1 MKRRKF
7 LKSSTLG
14 TASLLAAPYLLPS
27 GRLFAKTMD
36 RKVNHVVFCLFAG
49 GIRNIESV
57 HQQEG
62 NLMPGILAGED
73 SNIPGLDPIP
83 ASPWP
88 NRLESEGTLF
98 PEMRYAQGPT
108 GHFNGHTVALTGVY
122 TNTGL
127 NLRANPEYPTIFE
140 YYLKHNTPAVTAKN
154 AWWVSNALG
163 PYPALNYSR
172 FPGYGPLYGANH
184 ITPVSLINAY
194 QILSQPKQFQFH
206 EEEAVMEMRNFLNN
220 NFDKEAGSSDTGNF
234 NTPQDAEEIRA
245 FIKNLLDKGT
255 SGAFSNPLGIPNPY
269 ANNDIYTILFAEE
282 VMKAFTPELLVVN
295 ITDVDVCHQN
305 FTQYCNNL
313 RKADYA
319 VAHLWSLIQNT
330 PGMKDDTL
338 LVIMPEHGRNLGS
351 NTVLDV
357 YGRNGIDHT
366 GDDTSR
372 EIFSL
377 ILGPTGVI
385 NRNMRVG
392 TASNPV
398 GESIDIVPTIA
409 HALGFDVN
417 IPQGMLPGS
426 VLNGAFV

>member
-1 MKRRKF
+1 MK
-7 LKSSTLG
+7 
-14 TASLLAAPYLLPS
+14 TAGLLASPYLLPA
-27 GRLFAKTMD
+27 GRLFAKTLD
-36 RKVNHVVFCLFAG
+36 RKVNHIVFCLFAG

-57 HQQEG
+57 HQNEG
-62 NLMPGILAGED
+62 NLMPGVLDGED

-83 ASPWP
+83 PSPWP
-88 NRLESEGTLF
+88 VSLASEGTLF

-172 FPGYGPLYGANH
+172 HPNYGPLYGANH
-184 ITPVSLINAY
+184 ITPISLINAY

-206 EEEAVMEMRNFLNN
+206 EEEAVMEIRNFLNS
-220 NFDKEAGSSDTGNF
+220 NFDKEAGRSDTGNF

-245 FIKNLLDKGT
+245 FIKKLLDKGI
-255 SGAFSNPLGIPNPY
+255 SGAFSNPLGMPDQF

-282 VMKAFTPELLVVN
+282 VIKAFAPELLVVN

-305 FTQYCNNL
+305 FSQYCNNL

-319 VAHLWSLIQNT
+319 VSHLWSLIQNT
-330 PGMKDDTL
+330 PSMKDDTL
-338 LVIMPEHGRNLGS
+338 LIIMPEHGRNLGT
-351 NTVLDV
+351 NTVQDV

-366 GDDTSR
+366 GDNTSR

-377 ILGPTGVI
+377 ILGPTGVV
-385 NRNMRVG
+385 NKNNQVG
-392 TASNPV
+392 SASNPV
-398 GESIDIVPTIA
+398 GESIDMVPTMA

-417 IPQGMLPGS
+417 IPAGMLSGK
-426 VLNGAFV
+426 VLSQAFV